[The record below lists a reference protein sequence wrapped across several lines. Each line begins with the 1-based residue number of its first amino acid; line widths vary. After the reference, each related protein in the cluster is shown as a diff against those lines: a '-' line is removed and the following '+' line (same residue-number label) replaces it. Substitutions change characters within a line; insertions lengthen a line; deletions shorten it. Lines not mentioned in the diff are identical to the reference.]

1 MNFWIWNPTYFKVTM
16 SAVLCSL
23 EVEPTV
29 VSWVTAWLEDPW
41 WGCPPPARPLR
52 SRLGWRV
59 LMGSRPLKM
68 PLITPAGKER
78 NLMLST
84 LFLLNCC
91 ISILILWLMSAD
103 LLGCRNC
110 WLVWLGEIS
119 TFAFI
124 QRLGMPWGW
133 IWSLRWKILVLLLC
147 MFVTIKIIYMIF

>member
-1 MNFWIWNPTYFKVTM
+1 MIFWIWNATYFKVTM

-23 EVEPTV
+23 EAEPTV

-41 WGCPPPARPLR
+41 WGCPPHARPLR

-68 PLITPAGKER
+68 PLTTQAGKKR

-84 LFLLNCC
+84 LFLLICC
-91 ISILILWLMSAD
+91 IWILILWLMSAD

-119 TFAFI
+119 TSASI

-133 IWSLRWKILVLLLC
+133 IWSLRWQILVLLL
-147 MFVTIKIIYMIF
+147 